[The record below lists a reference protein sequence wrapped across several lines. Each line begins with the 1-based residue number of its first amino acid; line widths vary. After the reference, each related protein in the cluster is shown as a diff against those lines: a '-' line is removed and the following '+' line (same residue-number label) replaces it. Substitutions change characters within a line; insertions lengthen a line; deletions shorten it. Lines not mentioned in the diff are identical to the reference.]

1 MKEINK
7 KGSLLF
13 IGIVVVLIFT
23 AVIPIVRQ
31 QQESERDKGF
41 FEYWSVPRMRM
52 PRRFYRTLPG
62 RKDRRGVW
70 TRHRPWI

>member
-23 AVIPIVRQ
+23 ALIPIVRQ
-31 QQESERDKGF
+31 QQESERDKEIFRILVSSENEDAAAILQDFAGK
-41 FEYWSVPRMRM
+41 ERSTWS
-52 PRRFYRTLPG
+52 L
-62 RKDRRGVW
+62 